1 MSYVAAGV
9 ALLRAPVLALPP
21 LADDTLVAGPPAE
34 ARLTEAATNPIL
46 RPAIAAVNDHLGAV
60 LDDAAKGRFPG
71 KPSRLRRA
79 ALAVTGYEARLHG
92 RATPHGLFAG
102 VSGVRFADRVAGSP
116 YRSRAVVRPD
126 QQWLVGV
133 VDALEQEL
141 DVLITLSVRSVR
153 VAERGDRLIAARQ
166 LITIDET
173 TVADQ
178 EVSVRK
184 TPALSALLTLTRR
197 WLPVVDVIGWLAAE
211 FGLERD
217 EALGV
222 VRSVVSAGLL
232 HTNLLPD
239 LSSPDPL
246 GDLVAALRGCDIGEH
261 AAELDG
267 IAELMRKSAIEVD
280 LRAELDERMR
290 SMPGAAGGSPS
301 RIDLCFDG
309 DLSIPHAVA
318 REAESAA
325 ELLSAMFTRAPSTTV
340 RLREW
345 FLNTHGVDRLVPL
358 RDLLDEATSSPI
370 GALLDPSEGPA
381 DPPPWRLRMLAD
393 LHDQAVRNGVQS
405 VTLDAAVAAG
415 VADDDHAA
423 PPVSVDL
430 FTRLVARDQA
440 ALDDGDFMLIE
451 PRFGPG
457 PAGATFTRFEHVVS
471 QQILEGLG
479 SAVRSLRPWME
490 KAVYAEVSYAPTYAR
505 IRNVLR
511 APLWTGHRIVVD
523 GDATDATDIDVDD
536 LHVGATSAGMYLVSR
551 RLGVPVVPVTHSR
564 VNSSLAPA
572 AVRLLL
578 AIGADDGGEVHGW
591 SWGPLIAAPFLPRV
605 TVGRTVLTAA
615 SWRLPVAL
623 IDAAD
628 VDDDTW
634 LDRLAAWREEAGV
647 PQRVLVGVSD
657 RRVPLDLAR
666 RWHGLLLRR
675 EITARQVE
683 RVGEFVGDG
692 GADGW
697 FSESDGPHVTELV
710 IPMLAAR
717 QQTRPSPSRV
727 HRVIGRADGALHLPG
742 GEYLSIELDVPRT
755 TQNAVM
761 AQMRAELQIPMDVAA
776 VDRWFFLR
784 YHRVGYISRPHLR
797 LRFHGDPRALAGT
810 LLPAWHDLAERLQE
824 RGMTGEWR
832 IVPYDQEVERYGG
845 PQLYPDVE
853 RLFHAD
859 SEAVIRTLRAEQPGL
874 IGVAVTAVSA
884 AEIITALDPD
894 GADSRWLSALH
905 GHAELELRPE
915 VRALVSNGELPD
927 RLGPDIAGAWAERR
941 RRAEA
946 LGRRIRQ
953 VDSTSGCWSPPSRIF
968 ESIVHLHCNRMAG
981 IAPELEHRA
990 LLLARDAMQAR
1001 RQSSVSSH
1009 A

>member
-1 MSYVAAGV
+1 MSYAAAGV

-21 LADDTLVAGPPAE
+21 LANDTLVAGTSAE
-34 ARLTEAATNPIL
+34 ARLTEAATNPVL
-46 RPAIAAVNDHLGAV
+46 RSAITAANERLGAV
-60 LDDAAKGRFPG
+60 LDDAAKGHFPG

-116 YRSRAVVRPD
+116 HLSRAVVRPD

-133 VDALEQEL
+133 VGALEQEL
-141 DVLITLSVRSVR
+141 DVLITLSIRSVR
-153 VAERGDRLIAARQ
+153 VAERGDRLIAARR
-166 LITIDET
+166 LITNGEA

-184 TPALSALLTLTRR
+184 TPAVHALLTLTRR
-197 WLPVVDVIGWLAAE
+197 WLPVVDVIGWLATE

-217 EALGV
+217 ESLGV

-232 HTNLLPD
+232 RTNLLPD

-246 GDLVAALRGCDIGEH
+246 GDLVAALRGHDIAEH
-261 AAELDG
+261 AAELG
-267 IAELMRKSAIEVD
+267 SVAELMRKSAIEVD
-280 LRAELDERMR
+280 LRSELDERMR
-290 SMPGAAGGSPS
+290 SVPGAGGSPS

-309 DLSIPHAVA
+309 DVSISHAVA
-318 REAESAA
+318 REAESVA

-358 RDLLDEATSSPI
+358 RDLLDEAACPPI
-370 GALLDPSEGPA
+370 GALLDAAEASA
-381 DPPPWRLRMLAD
+381 DAPPWRLRMLAD

-405 VTLDAAVAAG
+405 VTLDAAVAAAM
-415 VADDDHAA
+415 ADADHVV

-440 ALDDGDFMLIE
+440 ALADGEFMLIE

-457 PAGATFTRFEHVVS
+457 PAGATFTRFEHVMS
-471 QQILEGLG
+471 PQILEDLG
-479 SAVRSLRPWME
+479 TAVRAVQPWME
-490 KAVYAEVSYAPTYAR
+490 KAVYAEVSYSPTYAR

-511 APLWTGHRIVVD
+511 APRWTDHRIVVD
-523 GDATDATDIDVDD
+523 GDATETTDIDVDD
-536 LHVGATSAGMYLVSR
+536 LLVGATSEGMYLVSR
-551 RLGVPVVPVTHSR
+551 RLGVPVVPVAHSR
-564 VNSSLAPA
+564 VNKSLAPA

-591 SWGPLIAAPFLPRV
+591 SWGPLTAAPFLPRV
-605 TVGRTVLTAA
+605 TVGRTVLTTA
-615 SWRLPVAL
+615 SWRLPGAL

-634 LDRLAAWREEAGV
+634 LARLAAWREEAGV

-675 EITARQVE
+675 EISARQVE
-683 RVGEFVGDG
+683 RVCEFIGDG
-692 GADGW
+692 GEDGW

-755 TQNAVM
+755 TQNAVL
-761 AQMRAELQIPMDVAA
+761 AHLRTNLQIPMDVAA

-810 LLPAWHDLAERLQE
+810 LLPAWHDIAERLQG
-824 RGMTGEWR
+824 RGMSGEWR

-845 PQLYPDVE
+845 PQLFTDVE
-853 RLFHAD
+853 RLFDAD

-884 AEIITALDPD
+884 AEIVIALDPD

-905 GHAELELRPE
+905 GHAEIELRPE
-915 VRALVSNGELPD
+915 VRALVANGELPG
-927 RLGPDIAGAWAERR
+927 RLGPDIAAAWAERR

-953 VDSTSGCWSPPSRIF
+953 VESTGGCWSPPARIF

-1001 RQSSVSSH
+1001 RQSAVSSD